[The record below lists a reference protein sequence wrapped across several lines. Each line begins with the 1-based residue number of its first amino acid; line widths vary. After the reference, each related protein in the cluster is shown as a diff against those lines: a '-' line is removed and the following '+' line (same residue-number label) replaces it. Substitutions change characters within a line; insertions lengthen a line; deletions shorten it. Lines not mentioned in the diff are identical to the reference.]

1 MKRVLIVGLGKS
13 GTTSL
18 FFKVKN
24 SMPASAVT
32 FFEPRD
38 FHQIVNEPGE
48 CTNLV
53 AKMILPLPDD
63 MPLSSSLSYFTHRV
77 LIVRDPR
84 DVLISFFLY
93 NCASKFVWKYS
104 EKKIKY
110 CIRLLLEKEAE
121 PTSLSV
127 VTLFEEFRQDFNRQE
142 FSAFVSTLLRSAVN
156 LAAES
161 NGFYVFRY
169 EELVSQRFSNLQSY
183 LQFPLLG
190 KGEVDKDF
198 SRVIRTR
205 GSGDWKN
212 WFVPDDVSYFKP
224 IMDQFID
231 AYGYSDDWSMDDKQS
246 ISSQYGSLYFIRVL
260 NERRQ
265 QAGLSLIDPCCPL

>member
-24 SMPASAVT
+24 SMPASVVT
-32 FFEPRD
+32 FFEPKN
-38 FHQIVNEPGE
+38 FHQIVKEQGE
-48 CTNLV
+48 CANLV

-63 MPLSSSLSYFTHRV
+63 MHLSPSLSYFTHRV

-84 DVLISFFLY
+84 DILVSFLLY

-104 EKKIKY
+104 EQKIKS
-110 CIRLLLEKEAE
+110 CIRLLLEKEAH
-121 PTSLSV
+121 PTALSV
-127 VTLFEEFRQDFNRQE
+127 LKLFEEFRHDFNREE
-142 FSAFVSTLLRSAVN
+142 FSAFISTLLRSAVN
-156 LAAES
+156 LGAERS
-161 NGFYVFRY
+161 GFYVFRY
-169 EELVSQRFSNLQSY
+169 EELVSQNFSSLQSY

-190 KGEVDKDF
+190 HGEVDIGF

-224 IMDQFID
+224 IMDEFIC
-231 AYGYSDDWSMDDKQS
+231 AYDYSNDWSIDDNQS
-246 ISSQYGSLYFIRVL
+246 ISPQYGSSYFIRVL
-260 NERRQ
+260 NERRL
-265 QAGLSLIDPCCPL
+265 QAGLSLIDPTCPL